1 MEGKNFGMELR
12 KAGCAGT
19 LESSDIMITIHP
31 GNGEGIEIVLESPA
45 KQQFGKAI
53 NSAITESLM
62 AIGVHSA
69 LVEAKDRGA
78 LDCTIK
84 ARTETAAL
92 RAAEM
97 DDDEVRAKK

>member
-1 MEGKNFGMELR
+1 MELL
-12 KAGCAGT
+12 KAGSAGT

-31 GNGEGIEIVLESPA
+31 SNGEGIEIVLESPA

-62 AIGVHSA
+62 ALGVHSA

-78 LDCTIK
+78 LDCTIR
-84 ARTETAAL
+84 ARTETAAV
-92 RAAEM
+92 RAAGLE
-97 DDDEVRAKK
+97 DNNNEVRA